1 MSGPL
6 ARRTQALLMHQ
17 RTSLRASFVAA
28 ISLIVV
34 ACAERE
40 FPPYHGIADRPM
52 EEHTALAASFVS
64 GDSAALRRLLH
75 SDLIVQPP
83 PPDSAQQGE
92 AAIEYLLKLA
102 AETTVAESRLEPQ
115 MVVPEG
121 PFAFEQ
127 GIWLLRSGSRVLR
140 SPYTIRWRAVPYGW
154 QVVLWRWGP
163 FR

>member
-1 MSGPL
+1 MRGPSGG
-6 ARRTQALLMHQ
+6 RRRALLMQ
-17 RTSLRASFVAA
+17 QPTSLRTFFVAA
-28 ISLIVV
+28 IGLVMV
-34 ACAERE
+34 ACAERSL
-40 FPPYHGIADRPM
+40 PPSHGIADRPM
-52 EEHTALAASFVS
+52 EEHTALGASFVS

-83 PPDSAQQGE
+83 LPDSAQQGE

-102 AETTVAESRLEPQ
+102 AQTEVAESRLEPQ

-127 GIWLLRSGSRVLR
+127 GVWLLRSGNRVLR

-154 QVVLWRWGP
+154 QVVLWRWGA